1 MRNVNYN
8 IITRLHDLTTDSGLH
23 WKSSRTA
30 FAMVEILTNREESKK
45 IDLSEVE
52 VLGSIS
58 DVKLSKILQRK
69 QEIPLGF

>member
-1 MRNVNYN
+1 MRNVNDN
-8 IITRLHDLTTDSGLH
+8 IKTPLHDLTTDSGLH

-45 IDLSEVE
+45 IDLNEV
-52 VLGSIS
+52 VVMSSTS

-69 QEIPLGF
+69 QEIHPP

>member
-1 MRNVNYN
+1 MLRW
-8 IITRLHDLTTDSGLH
+8 HLTTDSGLH

-45 IDLSEVE
+45 IDLNEVE
-52 VLGSIS
+52 VLCSTS

-69 QEIPLGF
+69 QEIHPLSEGFFQF

>member
-1 MRNVNYN
+1 MGNVNDN

-45 IDLSEVE
+45 IDLLEVE
-52 VLGSIS
+52 VQL
-58 DVKLSKILQRK
+58 LM
-69 QEIPLGF
+69 